1 MATTTGDRMSATDSI
16 LWRIERDPVLRSTVT
31 AISLLDRAPDW
42 EELRSRM
49 LQASLR
55 IPRMRQVV
63 AEPPLGVGSP
73 SWVMAEAFDLD
84 YHLRRVRLSPP
95 ATFASV
101 LEYAAQ
107 QAMSEFD
114 RARPLWEFTVV
125 EGVGDGAA
133 LIQKFHHAVTDG
145 VGGMKL
151 ALEILDTEAR
161 PRRKVVPVPSL
172 AGAPSLVALRPLA
185 ADTSGLSAIGRAAEA
200 SIKTLA
206 RAGRRAAG
214 LEVGLAGA
222 AVQAGKDPVASARSL
237 ADSVRWGARLVA
249 PVSEPLSPI
258 MRSRGIIFSFAA
270 FDVDFDRLRAAGKR
284 AHGSLNDA
292 FIASVGAGLRRYHE
306 AHGARV
312 TSLRMTLPISIR
324 SEHDAAGGNRF
335 VPVRFE
341 VPLEPSDPGVT
352 IPAISRLVRE
362 WRDGPA
368 LGLTDALASVLNGL
382 PTPAVTQ
389 VFGSMLRN
397 VDFVATNVPGLP
409 VPTYL
414 AGAEL
419 LRQYAFAPP
428 SGSAL
433 NVALLSH
440 VGHCCIGVN
449 IDRAAITDPDLLVS
463 CLQEGFDEIILHA
476 VPHVSGHRST
486 GKVAARSVNAG
497 APGRA
502 AKRAATR

>member
-1 MATTTGDRMSATDSI
+1 MATNGTGDRMSATDSI

-31 AISLLDRAPDW
+31 VVSLLDRAPDW
-42 EELRSRM
+42 EYLRSRM

-55 IPRMRQVV
+55 IPRMREVV
-63 AEPPLGVGSP
+63 AEPPLGIGSP
-73 SWVMAEAFDLD
+73 SWVAADAFDLD

-107 QAMSEFD
+107 QAMAEFD

-125 EGVGDGAA
+125 EDVGDGAA
-133 LIQKFHHAVTDG
+133 FIQKFHHAVTDG
-145 VGGMKL
+145 VGGMEL
-151 ALEILDTEAR
+151 ALEILDSESR
-161 PRRKVVPVPSL
+161 PRRRVVPVPSL
-172 AGAPSLVALRPLA
+172 ADKASLVTHRAGA
-185 ADTSGLSAIGRAAEA
+185 ADTGGLSAIGRGAEA
-200 SIKTLA
+200 SMKTIA

-214 LEVGLAGA
+214 LQVALAGA
-222 AVQAGKDPVASARSL
+222 AVQAGKDPVGSARSL
-237 ADSVRWGARLVA
+237 TDSVRWGARLVA

-258 MRSRGIIFSFAA
+258 MRSRGIILSFAA
-270 FDVDFDRLRAAGKR
+270 FDVDFDRLRSAGRR

-292 FIASVGAGLRRYHE
+292 FIAAVGAGLRRYHQ
-306 AHGARV
+306 AHGAPV
-312 TSLRMTLPISIR
+312 ASLRMTLPISIR

-362 WRDGPA
+362 WREGPA
-368 LGLTDALASVLNGL
+368 LGLTDALAAVLNGL

-409 VPTYL
+409 VL
-414 AGAEL
+414 AFVAGAEL

-428 SGSAL
+428 SGAAV

-449 IDRAAITDPDLLVS
+449 IDRAAIADPDLLVA
-463 CLQEGFDEIILHA
+463 CLREGFDEIVVHA
-476 VPHVSGHRST
+476 VAPSGARRSA
-486 GKVAARSVNAG
+486 GKVAASG
-497 APGRA
+497 
-502 AKRAATR
+502 